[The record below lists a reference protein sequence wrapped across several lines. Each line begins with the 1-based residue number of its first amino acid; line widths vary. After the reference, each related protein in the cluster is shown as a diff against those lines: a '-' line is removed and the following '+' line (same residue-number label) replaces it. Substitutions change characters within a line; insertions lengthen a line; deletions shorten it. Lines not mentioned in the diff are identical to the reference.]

1 MAAGGDSAQVALATG
16 AVREP
21 VGSAQAEV
29 ASGQLGREA
38 SGHWEMRRAG
48 DQIEAVEQSPDVTDE
63 DPDPG
68 LRIVQVS
75 GAVEGAGIAYAG
87 RPEVEAESVRMLFAW
102 FPEGATV
109 GLMAARPAKA
119 KGQDRDEL
127 TVACLGE
134 PPGSKVFDPRLS
146 STYGEEGLL
155 HRVGLELWLGESE
168 EADLYSLRLA
178 GEASGAV
185 AHLNLEDA
193 VVQAQP
199 FAAHSRGQSG
209 IGVYLLIARP

>member
-1 MAAGGDSAQVALATG
+1 VGEPAAT
-16 AVREP
+16 
-21 VGSAQAEV
+21 AQAEV
-29 ASGQLGREA
+29 ETGQLGQPASGQ
-38 SGHWEMRRAG
+38 WEMRRAG
-48 DQIEAVEQSPDVTDE
+48 EEIQALEQPADVTDE

-75 GAVEGAGIAYAG
+75 GAVEGAGIVHAG

-102 FPEGATV
+102 FPEGVTV

-134 PPGSKVFDPRLS
+134 PTGTKVFDPRLS
-146 STYGEEGLL
+146 STYGDGGLL
-155 HRVGLELWLGESE
+155 RRVGVELWLGESE

-185 AHLNLEDA
+185 ARLDVEDA

-199 FAAHSRGQSG
+199 FAAHSRGHSG